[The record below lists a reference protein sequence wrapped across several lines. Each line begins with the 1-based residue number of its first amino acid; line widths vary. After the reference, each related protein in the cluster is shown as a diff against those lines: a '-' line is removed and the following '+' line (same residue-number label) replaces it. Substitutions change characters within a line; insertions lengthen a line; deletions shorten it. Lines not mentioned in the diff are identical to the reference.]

1 MMILN
6 SVDVDVDV
14 DIDDEIDV
22 EIDGDGAIP
31 VILAGWGSG
40 DTGEELVVEG
50 ECETDDAG
58 DEGWIVGSVSMVED
72 SEGELELTLSGG
84 KLLSSSSES
93 SEGSESE

>member
-1 MMILN
+1 MFMWRDE
-6 SVDVDVDV
+6 DVD
-14 DIDDEIDV
+14 DDEID
-22 EIDGDGAIP
+22 DGDGAIP

-72 SEGELELTLSGG
+72 SEGELELTL
-84 KLLSSSSES
+84 LTMTRRP
-93 SEGSESE
+93 